1 MTEASDA
8 VIVAA
13 TRTPIGRSGRAL
25 SGLTIED
32 IGMQTVAGVVAAAGL
47 PPEDID
53 DLILGEVLRGG
64 GCTARYVAN
73 ALGLPPDT
81 PGGAVQRQCATGMM
95 AVQEAAAHIRS
106 GMADVIVAGGIES
119 MTRTPLLSEV
129 ALPLRRRPQ
138 FMPPSH
144 PDSAEAPNTNMP
156 ITVGENTAR
165 ECGITHE
172 ESDHWSYHS
181 HMRAVAATDNGRFA
195 EEIVP
200 VTVPAGRGKS
210 VTVSVDE
217 HPRRDTTPEKLAAL
231 PSLTGPD
238 GQVTAGNSS
247 GIADG
252 GAALVVVS
260 RAYAEAHGKEPL
272 ATVRSWNSC
281 GIEPARTGL
290 APTICVPR
298 ALNRAGLS
306 ESDVDLV
313 EINEAFATMAV
324 ASSRKLGFPH
334 DIVNVNGGGV
344 GLGHPVGASGAR
356 ILVTLIH
363 ELRRRGGGRSGVALR
378 RRWHRLGDGARGAR
392 AGLIGSVVAQLD
404 QVVVGVEQVDRRS
417 LAAYAGLFTRALHVA
432 HVVEGVAEGQLG
444 RPHPGEGGIELLGR
458 RRRPGAGRP
467 PFPTGP
473 AATSSPR

>member
-1 MTEASDA
+1 MTEALDA
-8 VIVAA
+8 VVVGAV
-13 TRTPIGRSGRAL
+13 RTPIGRSGRSLAGL
-25 SGLTIED
+25 SLHD
-32 IGMQTVAGVVAAAGL
+32 IGMQTVAGAIAAAGL
-47 PPEDID
+47 DAGDID
-53 DLILGEVLRGG
+53 DLLLGEVLQGG

-95 AVQEAAAHIRS
+95 AVQEAAANIRS
-106 GMADVIVAGGIES
+106 GMADAVVSGGVDT
-119 MTRTPLLSEV
+119 MTRSPLLFERSPFPFGGVE
-129 ALPLRRRPQ
+129 R
-138 FMPPSH
+138 FSPPSH
-144 PDSAEAPNTNMP
+144 PNTPEAPNMNVL

-165 ECGITHE
+165 ECGITRE
-172 ESDHWSYHS
+172 ESDDWSYHS
-181 HMRAVAATDNGRFA
+181 NIRAVAATDDGRFA

-200 VTVPAGRGKS
+200 VTVPAGRGKT

-260 RAYAEAHGKEPL
+260 RAYAESHGMEPL

-313 EINEAFATMAV
+313 EINEAFATMSV
-324 ASSRKLGFPH
+324 ACARKLGFPH
-334 DIVNVNGGGV
+334 DIVNVNGGAV
-344 GLGHPVGASGAR
+344 GIGHPVGASGAR

-363 ELRRRGGGRSGVALR
+363 ELRRRGGGIGVGTLC
-378 RRWHRLGDGARGAR
+378 
-392 AGLIGSVVAQLD
+392 AGGGMGSATVLEVHA
-404 QVVVGVEQVDRRS
+404 
-417 LAAYAGLFTRALHVA
+417 
-432 HVVEGVAEGQLG
+432 
-444 RPHPGEGGIELLGR
+444 
-458 RRRPGAGRP
+458 
-467 PFPTGP
+467 P
-473 AATSSPR
+473 A